1 MDRQRKTIETGDEV
15 IFLGKPKNTWHQLDD
30 YGLLKEGEAY
40 IVHYATPGEVSLV
53 GIPGL
58 HKKTLFQRI

>member
-1 MDRQRKTIETGDEV
+1 MKETRTTIETGDEV
-15 IFLGKPKNTWHQLDD
+15 IFLGRPTNTWHKPDD
-30 YGLLKEGEAY
+30 YGLLKEGDAY

-58 HKKTLFQRI
+58 HKKVLFKRI

>member
-1 MDRQRKTIETGDEV
+1 MKSQNEIETGDEV
-15 IFLGKPKNTWHQLDD
+15 VFLGRPQNTWRKLDD
-30 YGLLKEGEAY
+30 YGLLKEGDAY

-58 HKKTLFQRI
+58 HKKTLFKCI